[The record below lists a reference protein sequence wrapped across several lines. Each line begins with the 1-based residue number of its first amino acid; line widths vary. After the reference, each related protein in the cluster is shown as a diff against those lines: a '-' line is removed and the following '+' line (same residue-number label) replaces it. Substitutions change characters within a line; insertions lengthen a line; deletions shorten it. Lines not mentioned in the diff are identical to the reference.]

1 SDLQQLELLL
11 ETGFQ
16 SHQPNSELG
25 KGDILGMAVSDPG
38 YGRAF
43 AAPARS
49 PQQDSPDGQCPGA
62 ALQFPSLRSTGAGAR
77 GKLSC
82 HSRRSQVA
90 PGDSGSSSAPTSS
103 HQSPAKPAAPKR
115 LQRLRRPW

>member
-11 ETGFQ
+11 EKGFQ
-16 SHQPNSELG
+16 RHQPNPELG
-25 KGDILGMAVSDPG
+25 KADILGMAVSGTG

-43 AAPARS
+43 AAPAKS
-49 PQQDSPDGQCPGA
+49 PQQDYPDGRCPRA
-62 ALQFPSLRSTGAGAR
+62 PLRFPSLHSTGAGTR
-77 GKLSC
+77 GKPSC

-103 HQSPAKPAAPKR
+103 HQPPAKPAAPKR
-115 LQRLRRPW
+115 FESLRRPW